1 MAFPTCNP
9 SSTSLP
15 MQPKWRLLSN
25 TSSLNVDFGL
35 SFLLV
40 RRCLISWRKMENPS
54 SLKAIINKDEFI
66 ITEGKAGYVISY
78 MRNIAS
84 DLLSTIKSTIKF
96 TTSWLRTLKVV
107 QNVAR
112 VISFN
117 LVYLIKNLFSWLGC
131 DTDRDGDGDWWWLKL
146 IEDSDC
152 EWEHHLWKKMKHE
165 KYPGRRTHLYFLAI
179 LVI

>member
-1 MAFPTCNP
+1 
-9 SSTSLP
+9 
-15 MQPKWRLLSN
+15 
-25 TSSLNVDFGL
+25 
-35 SFLLV
+35 
-40 RRCLISWRKMENPS
+40 MENPS

-117 LVYLIKNLFSWLGC
+117 LVYLIKNLFS
-131 DTDRDGDGDWWWLKL
+131 
-146 IEDSDC
+146 
-152 EWEHHLWKKMKHE
+152 
-165 KYPGRRTHLYFLAI
+165 
-179 LVI
+179 